1 MTNVIGIDLGT
12 CFSAVSFIDD
22 TGRPKIVH
30 NEEGDNMTPSCVLFE
45 KLNKVIVGEAARR
58 SWGTRD
64 SRAVARFKR
73 NMGTSKQYKIDD
85 EHYTPTDLS
94 ALVLKKLAA
103 DTNMRIGGIGEAVIT
118 IPANFSHEQR
128 DATMAAAKAAGLDVR
143 FIINEPTAAALF
155 YGFAGGEELNGVY
168 AVYDLGGGTFD
179 ISIIRVDGQE
189 IEVLSTY
196 GVSRLGGDDFDA
208 AIQELVRSKFRGKTG
223 EELKEGD
230 FTKNEA
236 EEEKKSLSKRDKV
249 KVRVMREMIEIT
261 RQEFEEKISTYI
273 EQTAMLCEGA
283 VEEAGID
290 FSDIKAVFLAGGST
304 RIPAV
309 LSSVKRVFGREPVAR
324 ANVDEVVALGAAL
337 YAAYK
342 GDGTN
347 LTPVQKNAISKIKVS
362 ESTGMCYGTLSV
374 THDQARDKAKL
385 ANTILIRKGEKIPCS
400 VTESFYTMHDGQE
413 GVDCEVT
420 ESVAPETD
428 PRFVNIICSD
438 KLSLP
443 SGRPAG
449 QEIKVTFAYDDNQIM
464 KCSFVD
470 SATGRETKINL
481 SVSTKE
487 RDGGNIDRFL
497 VE

>member
-1 MTNVIGIDLGT
+1 M
-12 CFSAVSFIDD
+12 SQ
-22 TGRPKIVH
+22 
-30 NEEGDNMTPSCVLFE
+30 LF
-45 KLNKVIVGEAARR
+45 
-58 SWGTRD
+58 
-64 SRAVARFKR
+64 
-73 NMGTSKQYKIDD
+73 
-85 EHYTPTDLS
+85 
-94 ALVLKKLAA
+94 ALTVKKLKCC
-103 DTNMRIGGIGEAVIT
+103 R
-118 IPANFSHEQR
+118 PS
-128 DATMAAAKAAGLDVR
+128 
-143 FIINEPTAAALF
+143 
-155 YGFAGGEELNGVY
+155 
-168 AVYDLGGGTFD
+168 
-179 ISIIRVDGQE
+179 
-189 IEVLSTY
+189 

-208 AIQELVRSKFRGKTG
+208 AIQELVRGKFRGKTG
-223 EELKEGD
+223 EELEEGD

-249 KVRVMREMIEIT
+249 KVRVMCEMIEIT

-342 GDGTN
+342 GDGAN

-470 SATGRETKINL
+470 SATGLETKINL